1 MRFYSIIIVILGLMG
16 CNVDNPSNPQV
27 MDDHSTHMNGLPS
40 LDDYTYAD
48 SVNAGLITAD
58 SLKGS
63 PRRVTNAQVEDLN
76 VRISYGSPGV
86 RGRVIWGGLVG
97 YDEVWATGAHMA
109 TEVEFSKDVLIQ
121 DKVVPAGAYAFFT
134 IPGKDEWTL
143 ILNSNWDQ
151 HLADDYSQDLDVVR
165 LRVTLMKTETMTPR
179 LTYRIVTGQSD
190 DTSEI
195 VMNWEY
201 IQVSLPFE
209 QVL

>member
-1 MRFYSIIIVILGLMG
+1 
-16 CNVDNPSNPQV
+16 
-27 MDDHSTHMNGLPS
+27 MNGLPS

-48 SVNAGLITAD
+48 SVNAGLITVD

-109 TEVEFSKDVLIQ
+109 TKVEFSKDVRIA
-121 DKVVPAGAYAFFT
+121 DTVVPAGTYAFFT

-151 HLADDYSQDLDVVR
+151 HLADDYSQELDVVR
-165 LRVTLMKTETMTPR
+165 VSVKPLKTDIMTPR

-190 DTSEI
+190 GTSEL
-195 VMNWEY
+195 VMNWEN

-209 QVL
+209 SIL

>member
-1 MRFYSIIIVILGLMG
+1 
-16 CNVDNPSNPQV
+16 
-27 MDDHSTHMNGLPS
+27 
-40 LDDYTYAD
+40 
-48 SVNAGLITAD
+48 
-58 SLKGS
+58 
-63 PRRVTNAQVEDLN
+63 
-76 VRISYGSPGV
+76 
-86 RGRVIWGGLVG
+86 
-97 YDEVWATGAHMA
+97 MA
-109 TEVEFSKDVLIQ
+109 TKVEFSKDVLIQ
-121 DKVVPAGAYAFFT
+121 DTVVPAGAYAFFT